1 MTRNRSFEVHTGWG
15 AAIAAVLVAG
25 GAHVAM
31 AAVLAYAAGWAVEGA
46 QALSERLGT
55 YDPWDAHYTGIGGV
69 LGAQAAIGV
78 QHASF

>member
-1 MTRNRSFEVHTGWG
+1 MTRNRSFEVHAGWG

-25 GAHVAM
+25 GSHAAA

-55 YDPWDAHYTGIGGV
+55 YDHRDALYTGIGGV
-69 LGAQAAIGV
+69 LGALAATGV
-78 QHASF
+78 QYVT